1 MRIRDY
7 LLRIIAGA
15 LCIVLAAAIV
25 TLVFMNQRRNRVRAE
40 ELKTRQEE
48 IKREEKE
55 KLQKASDLYID
66 LATLCQD
73 IRIVCWG
80 DEEMR
85 GQEELSLPKALEET
99 ANESLFT
106 EGKDAFSGILD
117 LDEQTPLD
125 VETVNMGVSDEGM
138 REILARA
145 GVNEL
150 QVSQWTVIPAD
161 TEPKNISMRD
171 DVSSTP
177 LRFAEQRRDLFGPV
191 TILDVEGSLVV
202 GEGEYDEDHP
212 RFAFVRDEE
221 GESIAA
227 GSGTEIRIASAEEY
241 LGYIPV
247 IFFDGDQADT
257 AYSAGAA
264 KSVDA
269 FVENVESLADRYSEE
284 SGNYVVICTTDEDS
298 DVDLAFIEAFGDK
311 YLRCDTYAEDMSE
324 EEFQALAK
332 KVFEKLD
339 KQGCFDKEKSA
350 AAKAVEELNELSV
363 KKEH

>member
-25 TLVFMNQRRNRVRAE
+25 TLVFMNQRRNRARAE

-106 EGKDAFSGILD
+106 EVKDAFSGILD

-125 VETVNMGVSDEGM
+125 VETVNMGVSDEALKEMPALLEKNIGM
-138 REILARA
+138 AEAERLRGALAAILGGTHTPVQTVDFSVWPKGEPKRASQPVREQRSGSRLRRSTWDTSRSSSSTAIRRTQRIPQALPNRSMLLWRTWRVWPIDIRRRA
-145 GVNEL
+145 GTM
-150 QVSQWTVIPAD
+150 W
-161 TEPKNISMRD
+161 
-171 DVSSTP
+171 
-177 LRFAEQRRDLFGPV
+177 
-191 TILDVEGSLVV
+191 
-202 GEGEYDEDHP
+202 
-212 RFAFVRDEE
+212 
-221 GESIAA
+221 
-227 GSGTEIRIASAEEY
+227 
-241 LGYIPV
+241 
-247 IFFDGDQADT
+247 
-257 AYSAGAA
+257 
-264 KSVDA
+264 
-269 FVENVESLADRYSEE
+269 
-284 SGNYVVICTTDEDS
+284 
-298 DVDLAFIEAFGDK
+298 
-311 YLRCDTYAEDMSE
+311 
-324 EEFQALAK
+324 
-332 KVFEKLD
+332 
-339 KQGCFDKEKSA
+339 
-350 AAKAVEELNELSV
+350 
-363 KKEH
+363 

>member
-25 TLVFMNQRRNRVRAE
+25 TLVFMNQRRNRARAE

-106 EGKDAFSGILD
+106 EVKDAFSGILD

-202 GEGEYDEDHP
+202 GERASQPVREQ
-212 RFAFVRDEE
+212 RF
-221 GESIAA
+221 
-227 GSGTEIRIASAEEY
+227 GSRLRRSTWDTSRSSSSTAIRRTQR
-241 LGYIPV
+241 IP
-247 IFFDGDQADT
+247 
-257 AYSAGAA
+257 
-264 KSVDA
+264 
-269 FVENVESLADRYSEE
+269 
-284 SGNYVVICTTDEDS
+284 
-298 DVDLAFIEAFGDK
+298 
-311 YLRCDTYAEDMSE
+311 
-324 EEFQALAK
+324 QALPNRSMLLWRTWRVWPIDIRRRA
-332 KVFEKLD
+332 
-339 KQGCFDKEKSA
+339 GTMW
-350 AAKAVEELNELSV
+350 
-363 KKEH
+363 